1 MRPPVERTH
10 DISQIG
16 YHMKD
21 LRAFG
26 EDLTNAAAG
35 AFPKGKSRY
44 KEVHVLLLSWED
56 DRLGVTKEINELR
69 SVLDQTYHYHT
80 EEWKIPSRRSH
91 NSLIRRLTDFLDDYE
106 SKENLLLVYYGGHG
120 HLNDDRQLKW
130 SCTEFDDSPTV
141 QWVGIQNMLEQ
152 ATSDVLILLDCC
164 AAATASAELGSGVTE
179 ELRYCCKRKPLS
191 AAMLHMKVLSRMKYW
206 KPKTVETRSGELAFH
221 ERRRTPVHTT
231 LTNDGKPRSIVLSP
245 IEPSAFLLPENSVS
259 LAHSPF
265 SDSSSQDVQ
274 MEDSSNDSAMTS
286 IPSSVSSSGNY
297 FEQGCP
303 RVLIAVA
310 LEEDQRLQLDPWAEW
325 LRDIP
330 AIAKYAR
337 VEGIYESY
345 STLMLLSLPVNIW
358 DLIPNNP
365 AVSFIGFIKSQD
377 LLKTQPS
384 ESSTAQAAKSAPIST
399 SPPAVIEALA
409 SNDGLMLE
417 ESREWLACVAGQKL
431 AETRGLAHN
440 RGAQFNP
447 VTATIRA
454 NNSGAATNSAELQN
468 LEAAAAFLKHQ
479 DIERMANARSVIERE
494 QPSEYRLK
502 ADELEW
508 LDVPYRTDLPRAM
521 ATWRGESVMGD
532 WQYCLDDG
540 WKRAQNL
547 TMILNADLRP
557 PNLAVLHCVDGYVER
572 DPNNT

>member
-1 MRPPVERTH
+1 M
-10 DISQIG
+10 IS
-16 YHMKD
+16 
-21 LRAFG
+21 
-26 EDLTNAAAG
+26 
-35 AFPKGKSRY
+35 
-44 KEVHVLLLSWED
+44 
-56 DRLGVTKEINELR
+56 
-69 SVLDQTYHYHT
+69 
-80 EEWKIPSRRSH
+80 
-91 NSLIRRLTDFLDDYE
+91 
-106 SKENLLLVYYGGHG
+106 
-120 HLNDDRQLKW
+120 
-130 SCTEFDDSPTV
+130 TEFEDSPTV

-164 AAATASAELGSGVTE
+164 AAATASAELGSGVTEVIAACGFETSAPGVCEHSFTRSLIE

-245 IEPSAFLLPENSVS
+245 IEPSAFLLLENSVS
-259 LAHSPF
+259 LAQSPF

-274 MEDSSNDSAMTS
+274 MEDSSNDSATVS
-286 IPSSVSSSGNY
+286 IPSSVSSPGNGLG
-297 FEQGCP
+297 QSCP
-303 RVLIAVA
+303 TVLIAVA
-310 LEEDQRLQLDPWAEW
+310 LEEDQRLQLDTWVEW

-399 SPPAVIEALA
+399 SPPAVIEAFA

-431 AETRGLAHN
+431 AETVR
-440 RGAQFNP
+440 RSTCKSYF
-447 VTATIRA
+447 
-454 NNSGAATNSAELQN
+454 SAE
-468 LEAAAAFLKHQ
+468 
-479 DIERMANARSVIERE
+479 
-494 QPSEYRLK
+494 
-502 ADELEW
+502 
-508 LDVPYRTDLPRAM
+508 
-521 ATWRGESVMGD
+521 
-532 WQYCLDDG
+532 
-540 WKRAQNL
+540 
-547 TMILNADLRP
+547 
-557 PNLAVLHCVDGYVER
+557 
-572 DPNNT
+572 